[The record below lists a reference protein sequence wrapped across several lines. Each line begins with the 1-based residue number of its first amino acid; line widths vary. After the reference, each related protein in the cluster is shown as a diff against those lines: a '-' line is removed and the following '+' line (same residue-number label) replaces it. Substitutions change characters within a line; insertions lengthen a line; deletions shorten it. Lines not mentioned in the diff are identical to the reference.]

1 MIVFLRGYTI
11 LLFMGKK
18 VVFIGGGTGG
28 FTVLTGLRDYPYH
41 LSAIVSM
48 ADDGGSTGVLREEF
62 GTLPAGDI
70 RRALIALSDSNKKV
84 LSELF
89 NFRFGEESS
98 LKGHSMGNLLLTAL
112 EKITGD
118 FASAVK
124 EAGEVLNIN
133 GEVIPVT
140 LTRTRLCATLSDG
153 TQIEGET
160 NIDIPKHD
168 GTIKIK
174 EIFLKPEVDANPD
187 AVKTIQEADVIVLG
201 PGDVYTSILPNL
213 IVKGI
218 AEAIKKSP
226 AKLVYNVNI
235 MTKFGETNDFQAS
248 DFVNIMEEYL
258 GKGRIDVITVNVE
271 KPTGE
276 IVKRYEEEKVEF
288 VKNDLEEDRRVVAG
302 NFLRDGMFL
311 RHDSKKLAKALA
323 SIIDG

>member
-1 MIVFLRGYTI
+1 MRMSKRVC
-11 LLFMGKK
+11 
-18 VVFIGGGTGG
+18 FIGGGTGG
-28 FTVLTGLRDYPYH
+28 FTVLTGLRKFPYH
-41 LSAIVSM
+41 LSAVVSM

-140 LTRTRLCATLSDG
+140 LTRTRLCATLSNG

-168 GTIKIK
+168 GTLKIK
-174 EIFLKPEVDANPD
+174 NIFLKPEVDANPD
-187 AVKTIQEADVIVLG
+187 AVKAIQEADIIVLG

-218 AEAIKKSP
+218 ADAIKISK

-235 MTKFGETNDFQAS
+235 MTKFGETNGFKAH
-248 DFVNIMEEYL
+248 DFVDKMEEYL
-258 GKGRIDVITVNVE
+258 GHGRIDLVTVNTE
-271 KPTGE
+271 RPTGE

-288 VKNDLEEDRRVVAG
+288 VENDLGNDKRVVTG
-302 NFLRDGMFL
+302 DFLRDGMFL
-311 RHDSKKLAKALA
+311 RHDPEKLAKTLA
-323 SIIDG
+323 SIIDK

>member
-1 MIVFLRGYTI
+1 M
-11 LLFMGKK
+11 KK

-28 FTVLTGLRDYPYH
+28 FTVLTGLREYPYA

-89 NFRFGEESS
+89 NFRFGEETS

-118 FASAVK
+118 FAGAIK
-124 EAGEVLNIN
+124 EAGDVLNIK

-140 LTRTRLCATLSDG
+140 LTPTRLYANLTDG
-153 TQIEGET
+153 TTVAGET

-168 GTIKIK
+168 ATIEIK
-174 EIFLKPEVDANPD
+174 DIFLKPEVTANPE
-187 AVKTIQEADVIVLG
+187 ALNVIEKADVIILG

-213 IVKGI
+213 VVRGI
-218 AEAIKKSP
+218 TDAIKESR
-226 AKLVYNVNI
+226 AKLIYNVNI
-235 MTKFGETNDFQAS
+235 MTKFGETNHFKAH
-248 DFVNIMEEYL
+248 DFVERMEDYI
-258 GKGRIDVITVNVE
+258 GREKINVITVNTE

-276 IVKRYEEEKVEF
+276 VVERYKKENVEF
-288 VKNDLEEDRRVVAG
+288 VENDLDGDTRLVTG
-302 NFLRDGMFL
+302 DFLREGMFL
-311 RHDSKKLAKALA
+311 RHDSEKLAKALA
-323 SIIDG
+323 GIIDKE

>member
-1 MIVFLRGYTI
+1 MKR
-11 LLFMGKK
+11 

-118 FASAVK
+118 FASAVR

-140 LTRTRLCATLSDG
+140 LSPTRLFATLSDG
-153 TQIEGET
+153 EVIEGET

-168 GTIKIK
+168 GSITIKN
-174 EIFLKPEVDANPD
+174 IFLKPEVDANPD
-187 AVKTIQEADVIVLG
+187 AEKTILEADVIVLG

-213 IVKGI
+213 VVRGI
-218 AEAIKKSP
+218 SESIKKSH

-235 MTKFGETNDFQAS
+235 MTKFGETNDFKAS
-248 DFVNIMEEYL
+248 DFVNKMEEYL
-258 GKGRIDVITVNVE
+258 GEGRIDVITVNVE

-288 VKNDLEEDRRVVAG
+288 VKNDLEKDKRVVAG
-302 NFLRDGMFL
+302 EFLRDGMFL
-311 RHDSKKLAKALA
+311 RHEPEKLAKALA
-323 SIIDG
+323 SIIDA

>member
-1 MIVFLRGYTI
+1 M
-11 LLFMGKK
+11 KK

-28 FTVLTGLRDYPYH
+28 FTVLSGLKEYPYQ
-41 LSAIVSM
+41 LSAVVSM

-89 NFRFGEESS
+89 NFRFGEDSS
-98 LKGHSMGNLLLTAL
+98 LHGHSMGNLLLTAL

-124 EAGEVLNIN
+124 EAGEVLNIK

-140 LTRTRLCATLSDG
+140 LTRTKLWATLSDG
-153 TQIEGET
+153 STIEGET

-174 EIFLKPEVDANPD
+174 NIFLKPEVEANPK
-187 AVKTIQEADVIVLG
+187 AVVTIENADVIVLG

-213 IVKGI
+213 AVKGI
-218 AEAIKKSP
+218 SEAIKKSK
-226 AKLVYNVNI
+226 AQLIYNVNI
-235 MTKFGETNDFQAS
+235 MTKFGETNEFTAFN
-248 DFVNIMEEYL
+248 FVEKMEEYV
-258 GKGRIDVITVNVE
+258 GEGRIDVVTVNTE

-276 IVKRYEEEKVEF
+276 IVKRYEEERVEF
-288 VKNDLEEDRRVVAG
+288 VKNDLTGRKVVAG
-302 NFLRDGMFL
+302 DFLRDGMFL
-311 RHDSKKLAKALA
+311 RHDPEKLARVLN
-323 SIIDG
+323 SIIG

>member
-1 MIVFLRGYTI
+1 M
-11 LLFMGKK
+11 
-18 VVFIGGGTGG
+18 VFIGGGTGG
-28 FTVLTGLRDYPYH
+28 FTVLTGLRDYPYD

-89 NFRFGEESS
+89 NFRFGEETS

-118 FASAVK
+118 FGSAVK
-124 EAGEVLNIN
+124 EAGEVLNIK

-140 LTRTRLCATLSDG
+140 LTPTKLFAKLSDG
-153 TQIEGET
+153 STVEGET

-168 GTIKIK
+168 GNIKIK
-174 EIFLKPEVDANPD
+174 NIFLQPEVNANPD
-187 AVKTIQEADVIVLG
+187 AIAAIEKADTIILG

-213 IVKGI
+213 AVRGI
-218 AEAIKKSP
+218 TMAIKSSK
-226 AKLVYNVNI
+226 AMLIYNVNI
-235 MTKFGETNDFQAS
+235 MTKFGETNGFKAS
-248 DFVNIMEEYL
+248 DFVDTMEEYL
-258 GKGRIDVITVNVE
+258 GNGVIDRITVNTE

-276 IVKRYEEEKVEF
+276 IVKRYEDENVEF
-288 VKNDLEEDRRVVAG
+288 VQNDLDHDPRLFAG
-302 NFLRDGMFL
+302 DFLRDGMFL
-311 RHDSKKLAKALA
+311 RHDAEKLAKAL
-323 SIIDG
+323 SEIIDR

>member
-1 MIVFLRGYTI
+1 M
-11 LLFMGKK
+11 KK

-28 FTVLTGLRDYPYH
+28 FTVLSGLKEYPYQ
-41 LSAIVSM
+41 LSAVVSM
-48 ADDGGSTGVLREEF
+48 ADDGGSTGVHREGF

-89 NFRFGEESS
+89 NFRFGEDSS
-98 LKGHSMGNLLLTAL
+98 LHGHSMGNLLLTAL

-124 EAGEVLNIN
+124 EAGEVLNIK

-140 LTRTRLCATLSDG
+140 LTRTKLWATLSDG
-153 TQIEGET
+153 STIEGET

-174 EIFLKPEVDANPD
+174 NIFLKPEVEANPK
-187 AVKTIQEADVIVLG
+187 AVVTIENADVIVLG

-213 IVKGI
+213 AVKGI
-218 AEAIKKSP
+218 SEAIKKSK
-226 AKLVYNVNI
+226 AQLIYNVNI
-235 MTKFGETNDFQAS
+235 MTKFGETNEFTAFN
-248 DFVNIMEEYL
+248 FVEKMEEYV
-258 GKGRIDVITVNVE
+258 GEGRIDVVTVNTE

-276 IVKRYEEEKVEF
+276 IVKRYEEERVEF
-288 VKNDLEEDRRVVAG
+288 VKNDLTGRKVVAG
-302 NFLRDGMFL
+302 DFLRDGMFL
-311 RHDSKKLAKALA
+311 RHDPEKLARVLN
-323 SIIDG
+323 SIIG